1 MVPCHLKPK
10 FALRLACALEDVSL
24 LQVAHDPMVPRS
36 EMSSQRGHFQGKFC
50 RLTSLAII
58 WPDLWLTGW
67 CWVSKECNTIF
78 PRFPVG
84 SRKSRNLWCRCS
96 MLVDDFLICFCLVWR
111 LENPFSN
118 PPIFFFAKDVLCNC
132 GGQCPKTLAEAKALL
147 IHSPFAASV
156 AQLDLYH
163 SLVCVWPHLREA
175 FHFIFNESSPEWLEI
190 GKLTY
195 YSILIAEAGRVSFLV
210 TFTWNS
216 GKCVVHFFHE
226 RS

>member
-1 MVPCHLKPK
+1 
-10 FALRLACALEDVSL
+10 
-24 LQVAHDPMVPRS
+24 
-36 EMSSQRGHFQGKFC
+36 
-50 RLTSLAII
+50 
-58 WPDLWLTGW
+58 
-67 CWVSKECNTIF
+67 
-78 PRFPVG
+78 
-84 SRKSRNLWCRCS
+84 

-156 AQLDLYH
+156 TQVDLHMNNFGKVEWKYSGTETKGPQGCKNMRVCTHLLPAALQNLSSFCHH
-163 SLVCVWPHLREA
+163 SLLCVWSHLREA
-175 FHFIFNESSPEWLEI
+175 FHVIFNESSPEWLQI
-190 GKLTY
+190 GKLT
-195 YSILIAEAGRVSFLV
+195 SILIAEAGRMSFLV

-216 GKCVVHFFHE
+216 GKCVVHFFHQ

>member
-1 MVPCHLKPK
+1 MCHYYRWHMIRWCHDLSG
-10 FALRLACALEDVSL
+10 FFSQRCHFSGENLAFWQAW
-24 LQVAHDPMVPRS
+24 P
-36 EMSSQRGHFQGKFC
+36 SSQAWFVAYWMVFSQEGMQHNF
-50 RLTSLAII
+50 S
-58 WPDLWLTGW
+58 
-67 CWVSKECNTIF
+67 
-78 PRFPVG
+78 RFPVG

-96 MLVDDFLICFCLVWR
+96 MLVDDFLIYFCLVWR

-163 SLVCVWPHLREA
+163 SLVCVWSHLREA

-216 GKCVVHFFHE
+216 GKCVVHFFHQ